1 MPEVVTNKKKNPD
14 PEPEME
20 MSFWDH
26 LEALRGH
33 LFRSAIAII
42 VLAIIA
48 FLNREFIFDKL
59 ILAPKNTDFISN
71 RLLCQLGKWA
81 NVPSL
86 CMENFDLKIIN
97 YNISGQFTTHMYISF
112 FAGMIVAAPYVIW
125 EIWRFIKP
133 ALYEKERRHST
144 GAVLSMSLLFI
155 LGILFSYFVIV
166 PLTLSFFGTYQVSNA
181 VNNQFALSSYIS
193 TVVSVTFSLGVV
205 FELPV
210 FVYFLTKVGIIT
222 PEFLKRNRKYT
233 LVILLIVAAV
243 ITPPDIISQILV
255 TIPLYGLYELSI
267 LVSQR
272 ISKKAVLVQE
282 NNL

>member
-1 MPEVVTNKKKNPD
+1 MAEMLTNKKKHPAPD
-14 PEPEME
+14 PEKE

-26 LEALRGH
+26 LDALRGH
-33 LFRSAIAII
+33 VFRSAIAIVAMG
-42 VLAIIA
+42 VLA
-48 FLNREFIFDKL
+48 FVNREIIFDQI
-59 ILAPKNTDFISN
+59 ILAPKSPDFITN
-71 RLLCQLGKWA
+71 QLLCRLGNLL

-86 CMENFDLKIIN
+86 CLGDIELNIIN
-97 YNISGQFTTHMYISF
+97 INISGQFTTHIYISF
-112 FAGMIVAAPYVIW
+112 FAGMVVAAPYVIW

-133 ALYEKERRHST
+133 ALYETERRHSS
-144 GAVLSMSLLFI
+144 GAVWSMSLLFI
-155 LGILFSYFVIV
+155 LGVLFSYYLIV
-166 PLTLSFFGTYQVSNA
+166 PLTLSFFGSYQVSNA
-181 VNNQFALSSYIS
+181 ISNQISLASYIS

-233 LVILLIVAAV
+233 LVILLIIAAV
-243 ITPPDIISQILV
+243 ITPPDIVSQILV

-272 ISKKAVLVQE
+272 IARRNKV
-282 NNL
+282 

>member
-1 MPEVVTNKKKNPD
+1 MPEKVTNKKNNPAPD
-14 PEPEME
+14 PDVE

-26 LEALRGH
+26 LDALRGH
-33 LFRSAIAII
+33 LFRSAIAIVVMAI
-42 VLAIIA
+42 VA
-48 FLNREFIFDKL
+48 FLNREIIFDEV
-59 ILAPKNTDFISN
+59 ILAPKNADFITN
-71 RLLCQLGKWA
+71 RVLCMIGKWA

-86 CMENFDLKIIN
+86 CMESLDLKIIN

-133 ALYEKERRHST
+133 ALYEKEQKHSR
-144 GAVLSMSLLFI
+144 GAVLSMSVLFI
-155 LGILFSYFVIV
+155 LGILFSYYLIV
-166 PLTLSFFGTYQVSNA
+166 PLTLSFFGTYQVSES

-210 FVYFLTKVGIIT
+210 FVYFLTRVGIIT

-233 LVILLIVAAV
+233 LVILLTIAAI

-272 ISKKAVLVQE
+272 ISKK
-282 NNL
+282 NNPAQ

>member
-1 MPEVVTNKKKNPD
+1 MPEKVTNKKNNPVPD
-14 PEPEME
+14 PDVE

-26 LEALRGH
+26 LDALRGH
-33 LFRSAIAII
+33 LFRSAIAI
-42 VLAIIA
+42 VVMAVVA
-48 FLNREFIFDKL
+48 FLNRELIFDRL
-59 ILAPKNTDFISN
+59 ILAPKNADFITN
-71 RLLCQLGKWA
+71 RVLCMIGKWA

-86 CMENFDLKIIN
+86 CMESLDLKIIN

-133 ALYEKERRHST
+133 ALYEKEQKHSK
-144 GAVLSMSLLFI
+144 GAVLSMSVLFI
-155 LGILFSYFVIV
+155 LGVLFSYFLIV
-166 PLTLSFFGTYQVSNA
+166 PLTLSFFGTYQVSES

-210 FVYFLTKVGIIT
+210 FVYFLTRVGIIT

-233 LVILLIVAAV
+233 LVILLTIAAI

-272 ISKKAVLVQE
+272 ISKK
-282 NNL
+282 NNPAL

>member
-1 MPEVVTNKKKNPD
+1 MAEMLTNKKKHPAPD
-14 PEPEME
+14 PEKE

-26 LEALRGH
+26 LDALRGH
-33 LFRSAIAII
+33 VFRSAIAIVAMGI
-42 VLAIIA
+42 LAFA
-48 FLNREFIFDKL
+48 NREIIFDQI
-59 ILAPKNTDFISN
+59 ILAPKSSEFITN
-71 RLLCQLGKWA
+71 QLLCRLGDLL

-86 CMENFDLKIIN
+86 CLGDMELNIIN
-97 YNISGQFTTHMYISF
+97 INISGQFTTHIYISF
-112 FAGMIVAAPYVIW
+112 FAGMVVAAPYVIW

-133 ALYEKERRHST
+133 ALYETERKHSS
-144 GAVLSMSLLFI
+144 GAVWSMSLLFI
-155 LGILFSYFVIV
+155 LGVLFSYYLIV
-166 PLTLSFFGTYQVSNA
+166 PLTLSFFGSYQVSNSIS
-181 VNNQFALSSYIS
+181 NQISLASYIS

-233 LVILLIVAAV
+233 LVILLIIAAV
-243 ITPPDIISQILV
+243 ITPPDIVSQILV

-272 ISKKAVLVQE
+272 IAKRNKV
-282 NNL
+282 

>member
-1 MPEVVTNKKKNPD
+1 MSETVTNKKRNPVPD
-14 PEPEME
+14 PEVE

-26 LEALRGH
+26 LDALRGH

-42 VLAIIA
+42 VLAIAA

-59 ILAPKNTDFISN
+59 ILAPKNADFITN
-71 RLLCQLGKWA
+71 RILCHIGKWA

-86 CMENFDLKIIN
+86 CMESLDLKIIN

-133 ALYEKERRHST
+133 ALYEKEQKHSR

-155 LGILFSYFVIV
+155 LGILFSYFLIV
-166 PLTLSFFGTYQVSNA
+166 PLTLSFFGTYQVSES

-210 FVYFLTKVGIIT
+210 FVYFLTRVGIIT

-233 LVILLIVAAV
+233 LVILLIIAAI

-267 LVSQR
+267 FVSQR
-272 ISKKAVLVQE
+272 ISGKNNRVL
-282 NNL
+282 